1 MKKIANDQDGNTW
14 RMTID
19 RITEMSTGNYA
30 ELPTGIID
38 GAELELTFNSD
49 GKLVTIEQNP
59 IEELDKVLLEGLSGI
74 EFNYNKAGEELQ
86 DTYGPSGTFKDI
98 LLFDS
103 QDEETYKNLHQY
115 ANDMDAQPY
124 AIDGNSSGKLEG
136 YTIDASGMVVGI
148 FDNGERKNLAQIMLA
163 KFDNPAGYKK

>member
-1 MKKIANDQDGNTW
+1 MDLCTS
-14 RMTID
+14 
-19 RITEMSTGNYA
+19 RIS
-30 ELPTGIID
+30 L
-38 GAELELTFNSD
+38 LT
-49 GKLVTIEQNP
+49 
-59 IEELDKVLLEGLSGI
+59 
-74 EFNYNKAGEELQ
+74 
-86 DTYGPSGTFKDI
+86 
-98 LLFDS
+98 S

-163 KFDNPAGYKK
+163 KFDNPAGLQK